1 MKNYLKKITVLLLVG
16 IAMAS
21 CSKSDPETARTILP
35 TAASLSCS
43 TTNTPFQ
50 QLYSPLINA
59 THPEYFS
66 QLNYITHEY
75 TFQMTVAG
83 SICSFG
89 YQSQANLASNNYT
102 IELYDTVSNTVVGS
116 VTSTFSATTT
126 SYVSVTPIAIVANR
140 SYKLRRIAPATQAQ
154 ANGLGRI
161 VSNNVATTFF
171 PATFGNMKIITGDF
185 YSNSVSLGPNV
196 GIPYIDF
203 AFTPI

>member
-1 MKNYLKKITVLLLVG
+1 MKNYLKKITAFIILG
-16 IAMAS
+16 ITLAS
-21 CSKSDPETARTILP
+21 CSSDADPVPAPIVP
-35 TAASLSCS
+35 AASATCV

-50 QLYSPLINA
+50 QLYNPLVNA

-83 SICSFG
+83 TICSFG
-89 YQSQANLASNNYT
+89 YQSQANLASDNYT
-102 IELYDTVSNTVVGS
+102 IELFDTVTNTVVGT
-116 VTSTFSATTT
+116 VTSTFSATAT

-140 SYKLRRIAPATQAQ
+140 SYKLRRISPATPAS

-161 VSNNVATTFF
+161 VSNGVANTFF
-171 PATFGNMKIITGDF
+171 PATLGNIKIITGDF

-196 GIPYIDF
+196 AIPYIDF
-203 AFTPI
+203 AFTPN